1 MSRPMVY
8 LRPSTLQEALR
19 LLDELGSQ
27 AAILA
32 GGTDLLVE
40 ARQGKLQACSLVDIS
55 GIGEL
60 KAVELTGREVHLGAG
75 VTFSEII
82 SSRLLREHAPALV
95 QAASSV
101 GSPQVR
107 NVATVGGNVVHC
119 SPCADSVP
127 ALLVHEARAVLR
139 SSKGFR
145 EVPLESFLLGP
156 YRSAIGSGEMLTEF
170 VLESHSGLWASFQ
183 KVARRRELAIA
194 RLSLAVVAQAVDGV
208 FALLRIALGS
218 ATPAPKRMVRV
229 EEFLLGKPI
238 TEPNLWEAGRILAQE
253 MIGASGIRASTA
265 YKERAVQ
272 GLLVR
277 SLSPLMSHET

>member
-1 MSRPMVY
+1 MSRPMAY
-8 LRPSTLQEALR
+8 LRPSTLQEALS

-27 AAILA
+27 AAVLA

-40 ARQGKLQACSLVDIS
+40 ARQGKLKASCFVDIG
-55 GIGEL
+55 GIEEL
-60 KAVELTGREVHLGAG
+60 KAVELRGSEVRLGAG
-75 VTFSEII
+75 VSFSEIV
-82 SSRLLREHAPALV
+82 SSQLLKEHAPVLV
-95 QAASSV
+95 QAASTV
-101 GSPQVR
+101 GSPQIR

-139 SSKGFR
+139 SSKGSR

-156 YRSAIGSGEMLTEF
+156 YRSAIGSGEILTEF
-170 VLESHSGLWASFQ
+170 VLKSLSGLWASFQ

-194 RLSLAVVAQAVDGV
+194 RLSLAVVAQTVDGV
-208 FALLRIALGS
+208 FASMRIALGS
-218 ATPAPKRMVRV
+218 ATPAPKRMSRV
-229 EEFLLGKPI
+229 EEFLLGRAAK
-238 TEPNLWEAGRILAQE
+238 ESNLWEAGRILAQE

-265 YKERAVQ
+265 YKEKAVQ

-277 SLSPLMSHET
+277 SLFPLMSHET